1 MGMLDGKVAL
11 ITGAARGQGRA
22 HATTSAR
29 EGADVILLDIVEPVA
44 TTQYRTA
51 TAEDMAQTVKEVE
64 ALDRRAV
71 AITAD
76 VRSQSDL
83 DGAVERGISEFGKID
98 ILIANAGIW
107 GLKPFWE
114 LDDQSWNEMI
124 DINLSGVYR
133 SARAIA
139 PHMMQRQSGSIVIT
153 SSANGLEPGPNYAH
167 YVASKHGVIG
177 LMRNI
182 ALDLAPYGVRANA
195 ICPGAIDTPMNDNQ
209 AGYDLFAGHEGGT
222 PEERIEAGYRFH
234 ALKGCSVMPPQV
246 IADTA
251 LYLNSELAAAVTGVS
266 IPVDA
271 GHTALPG
278 FNHAPTR

>member
-1 MGMLDGKVAL
+1 MGLLDGKVAL
-11 ITGAARGQGRA
+11 ITGGARGQGRA
-22 HATTSAR
+22 HAITSAR
-29 EGADVILLDIVEPVA
+29 EGADVVLVDITEPVA

-51 TAEDMAQTVKEVE
+51 TAEDMAHTVSAVE
-64 ALDRRAV
+64 ALGRKAV
-71 AITAD
+71 AIVGD

-83 DGAVERGISEFGKID
+83 DGAVERALTDFDRID

-107 GLKPFWE
+107 GLKPFLE
-114 LDDQSWNEMI
+114 LDEQSWNEML
-124 DINLSGVYR
+124 DINLTGVYR
-133 SARAIA
+133 SARAVA
-139 PHMMQRQSGSIVIT
+139 PHMMERQSGSIVIT

-234 ALKGCSVMPPQV
+234 ALKGRSVLPPQV

-251 LYLNSELAAAVTGVS
+251 LYLNSELAAAVSGVV

-271 GHTALPG
+271 GHTVLPG

>member
-29 EGADVILLDIVEPVA
+29 EGADVVLLDITEPVA

-51 TAEDMAQTVKEVE
+51 TADDMTQTVQEVE
-64 ALDRRAV
+64 ALGGRAV
-71 AITAD
+71 VVPGD
-76 VRSQSDL
+76 VRSQADL
-83 DGAVERGISEFGKID
+83 DYAVEQGINAFGKID

-107 GLKPFWE
+107 GLKPFWD
-114 LDDQSWNEMI
+114 LDEQSWNEMI
-124 DINLSGVYR
+124 DINLTGVYR
-133 SARAIA
+133 SARAVA
-139 PHMMQRQSGSIVIT
+139 RHMMDRQVGSIVIT
-153 SSANGLEPGPNYAH
+153 SSSNGLEPGPNYAH

-182 ALDLAPYGVRANA
+182 ALDLSPYGVRANA

-209 AGYDLFAGHEGGT
+209 AGYDLFAGHDGGT
-222 PEERIEAGYRFH
+222 PEERIEAAYRFH
-234 ALKGCSVMPPQV
+234 ALKGRSLLPPQA

-251 LYLNSELAAAVTGVS
+251 LYLNSELAAAVSGVV

-271 GHTALPG
+271 GHTVLPG
-278 FNHAPTR
+278 FNHAPVK